1 MNESDNPNNG
11 AFIEPTD
18 SAISPQLQANCPF
31 YSVLPDQNQPIR
43 QLPPARSVKDVV
55 RPDWVG
61 ETDIEAEAFIDS
73 DENEQFTEEDR
84 SHKDWVA
91 EPDREKQAIINA
103 EFQQLLTLNEELRS
117 ANDNLY
123 EQVENLKLA
132 LIESSKSLQ
141 WEKKRSSVTESMLH
155 QQNQELA
162 AAGEQIKTL
171 FQQLD
176 TSVQTV
182 QRQETLIESY
192 RAQLEHSQQRLAQLE
207 RECSLIQTS
216 YNEQANQVF
225 QSENI
230 CRELKTRL
238 MRQQR
243 QTLQFKAALEKCLET
258 PVAKGDSFDDS
269 LNCQTDIFSQPGTTN
284 SLFTAQPIQPW
295 STESELF
302 NDDSHHT
309 GKLSEVADNPIRD
322 WQFDEPP
329 PFESTSD
336 DSRGSQSSQPDLEA
350 VEDTRAVSQTEP
362 PFESTLTPSKNI
374 EEQLDSVIQ
383 MFFAEQTSST
393 VALPTQKD
401 HKSDTW
407 ETVATSFVDD
417 GEPVIPT
424 TPHIETQTSQT
435 TQTETVDYWSDV
447 PQVPPFEFTPADPDA
462 ASDDDETNPISPSPL
477 IYPNRPPKGRKSLS
491 SVELPNFPHPQS

>member
-18 SAISPQLQANCPF
+18 SVNSPQLQASCPF
-31 YSVLPDQNQPIR
+31 YSVLPDQNKPIR
-43 QLPPARSVKDVV
+43 QLPPARSIEDVV
-55 RPDWVG
+55 QQDWVA
-61 ETDIEAEAFIDS
+61 EPDMEAEAFRE
-73 DENEQFTEEDR
+73 ENPPP
-84 SHKDWVA
+84 KDWVA
-91 EPDREKQAIINA
+91 EPEREKQAIINA
-103 EFQQLLTLNEELRS
+103 EFQQLLTLNEELRR

-123 EQVENLKLA
+123 EQVENLKQA
-132 LIESSKSLQ
+132 LIESEKSLQ
-141 WEKKRSSVTESMLH
+141 WQKKRSSVTESMLH

-216 YNEQANQVF
+216 YNEQANQIF
-225 QSENI
+225 QSENV

-238 MRQQR
+238 LRQQR

-258 PVAKGDSFDDS
+258 PVPNGDSVDDTF
-269 LNCQTDIFSQPGTTN
+269 NCQTDTFSQPSTAK

-302 NDDSHHT
+302 NDHLHHT
-309 GKLSEVADNPIRD
+309 GKPSEDKGNPLRD
-322 WQFDEPP
+322 WQFDESP
-329 PFESTSD
+329 PFESPSD
-336 DSRGSQSSQPDLEA
+336 DSEVSQSSQSDLQA
-350 VEDTRAVSQTEP
+350 VEETTPVSQTELTEEATSP
-362 PFESTLTPSKNI
+362 PSPNI

-383 MFFAEQTSST
+383 MFFASQTSSEA
-393 VALPTQKD
+393 ALPTQKNLD
-401 HKSDTW
+401 SDTW

-424 TPHIETQTSQT
+424 SPHIETQTSQT

-462 ASDDDETNPISPSPL
+462 APGDDNANPISPSPL

-491 SVELPNFPHPQS
+491 SVELPNFQKPTVQ

>member
-11 AFIEPTD
+11 AFIELTD
-18 SAISPQLQANCPF
+18 SPNSSQMQGSCPF
-31 YSVLPDQNQPIR
+31 YSVLPEQNKPIR
-43 QLPPARSVKDVV
+43 QLPPARSIEDVV
-55 RPDWVG
+55 RQAQVV
-61 ETDIEAEAFIDS
+61 ESDIGTEAFIDS
-73 DENEQFTEEDR
+73 DENEQLREENPP
-84 SHKDWVA
+84 HKDWVA

-103 EFQQLLTLNEELRS
+103 EFQQLLTLNEELRR

-132 LIESSKSLQ
+132 LIESEKSLQ
-141 WEKKRSSVTESMLH
+141 WQKKRSSVTESMLH

-162 AAGEQIKTL
+162 AAYVQIKTL

-192 RAQLEHSQQRLAQLE
+192 RAQLEHSQQRIAQLE
-207 RECSLIQTS
+207 RECSLIQTN

-225 QSENI
+225 QSENV
-230 CRELKTRL
+230 CRELRTRL
-238 MRQQR
+238 LRQQR
-243 QTLQFKAALEKCLET
+243 QTLQFKAALEKCLEM
-258 PVAKGDSFDDS
+258 PVPKEDSLDDS
-269 LNCQTDIFSQPGTTN
+269 LNCQTDTFCQSGSSK
-284 SLFTAQPIQPW
+284 SLFTAQRIQPW

-302 NDDSHHT
+302 NDQA
-309 GKLSEVADNPIRD
+309 SEDKGNPLRD
-322 WQFDEPP
+322 WQFDDSPP
-329 PFESTSD
+329 LESTSD
-336 DSRGSQSSQPDLEA
+336 DSEVSQSSQTDFET
-350 VEDTRAVSQTEP
+350 VEDKTPVSPTESPEKATSP
-362 PFESTLTPSKNI
+362 PLSNI

-383 MFFAEQTSST
+383 MFFAEQTSSKA
-393 VALPTQKD
+393 ALPTHKD
-401 HKSDTW
+401 LDSDTW

-424 TPHIETQTSQT
+424 SPHIETQTSQT

-447 PQVPPFEFTPADPDA
+447 PQVKPFEFTPADADA
-462 ASDDDETNPISPSPL
+462 APDDDDANAISPSPL

-491 SVELPNFPHPQS
+491 SVELPNFQKPLH

>member
-1 MNESDNPNNG
+1 MNKSDNPNNG

-18 SAISPQLQANCPF
+18 SANSPQMQVSCPF
-31 YSVLPDQNQPIR
+31 YSVLPDQNKPIR
-43 QLPPARSVKDVV
+43 QLPPARSVEDVV
-55 RPDWVG
+55 RQV
-61 ETDIEAEAFIDS
+61 EVAESFIDS
-73 DENEQFTEEDR
+73 DDNEQLREEDPLQ
-84 SHKDWVA
+84 KDWVA
-91 EPDREKQAIINA
+91 EPEREKQAIINA
-103 EFQQLLTLNEELRS
+103 EFHQLLTLNEELRR

-132 LIESSKSLQ
+132 LIESEKSLQ
-141 WEKKRSSVTESMLH
+141 WQKKRSSVTESMLH

-176 TSVQTV
+176 TSVQAV

-225 QSENI
+225 QSENA

-238 MRQQR
+238 LRQQR
-243 QTLQFKAALEKCLET
+243 QTLQFKAALEKCLEM
-258 PVAKGDSFDDS
+258 PVPKGDSVDDS
-269 LNCQTDIFSQPGTTN
+269 LTCQTDTCFQSGSSK
-284 SLFTAQPIQPW
+284 SLFTAPPIQPW

-302 NDDSHHT
+302 NDDLHHI
-309 GKLSEVADNPIRD
+309 GKHSEVADNPLRD
-322 WQFDEPP
+322 WQFDEEPSP
-329 PFESTSD
+329 LESTSD
-336 DSRGSQSSQPDLEA
+336 DSSKSQSSQADLEV
-350 VEDTRAVSQTEP
+350 VEDTTPVSQTESP
-362 PFESTLTPSKNI
+362 SEVTSQTPSNI

-383 MFFAEQTSST
+383 MFFASQTSST
-393 VALPTQKD
+393 AALPTQKD
-401 HKSDTW
+401 PDIDTW

-417 GEPVIPT
+417 GEAVIPT
-424 TPHIETQTSQT
+424 SPHIETQT

-447 PQVPPFEFTPADPDA
+447 PQVPPFEFTPADPDVA
-462 ASDDDETNPISPSPL
+462 PPEDDANAISPSPL
-477 IYPNRPPKGRKSLS
+477 IYPKRPPKGRKSLS
-491 SVELPNFPHPQS
+491 SVELPNFRHPQS

>member
-1 MNESDNPNNG
+1 MNESDNPNNE

-18 SAISPQLQANCPF
+18 SANSPQLQASCPF
-31 YSVLPDQNQPIR
+31 YSVLPDQNKPIR
-43 QLPPARSVKDVV
+43 QLPPARSIEDVV
-55 RPDWVG
+55 RQDWVF
-61 ETDIEAEAFIDS
+61 EPDIEAEAFIDS
-73 DENEQFTEEDR
+73 EENEQFREEDPP
-84 SHKDWVA
+84 HKDWVA
-91 EPDREKQAIINA
+91 EPDRQKQAIINA
-103 EFQQLLTLNEELRS
+103 EFQQLLTLNEELRF

-123 EQVENLKLA
+123 EQVENLKQA
-132 LIESSKSLQ
+132 LIESEKSLQ
-141 WEKKRSSVTESMLH
+141 WQKKRSSVTESMLH

-207 RECSLIQTS
+207 RECTLIQTS

-225 QSENI
+225 QSENA
-230 CRELKTRL
+230 CRELRTRL

-243 QTLQFKAALEKCLET
+243 QTLQFKSALEKCLET
-258 PVAKGDSFDDS
+258 PVPKGDCLDDS
-269 LNCQTDIFSQPGTTN
+269 LNCQADTFSQLGSSK

-295 STESELF
+295 STE
-302 NDDSHHT
+302 NDDLHHT
-309 GKLSEVADNPIRD
+309 GQPSEVADNPLRD
-322 WQFDEPP
+322 WQFFDEAPP
-329 PFESTSD
+329 LESTSD
-336 DSRGSQSSQPDLEA
+336 DSGASQSSQPDLEA
-350 VEDTRAVSQTEP
+350 VENTAPEEATSP
-362 PFESTLTPSKNI
+362 PLPNI

-383 MFFAEQTSST
+383 MFFASQTSPL
-393 VALPTQKD
+393 AELPTQKD
-401 HKSDTW
+401 NKSDTW

-424 TPHIETQTSQT
+424 SPHIETQTNQSS
-435 TQTETVDYWSDV
+435 QTETVDYWSDV
-447 PQVPPFEFTPADPDA
+447 PQVPPFEFTPADADA
-462 ASDDDETNPISPSPL
+462 APGDDDANAISPSPL

-491 SVELPNFPHPQS
+491 SVELPNFQKPTVVSDL